1 MKTPV
6 FWLDFGDEG
15 FPPNG
20 EPSVHGNRQKS
31 CWNVLGMKHGNE
43 KIPESSAFEWENHQ
57 TMYINERF
65 ETIMPCFWYRI
76 LSIPEIQF
84 HSSCRTSLDAMWH
97 EAHLEASCMR
107 VASERAGHTCSHES
121 FIYIYTCGAFQ
132 QALHDSHFVACML
145 AHIWIDATRLYS
157 CMAQRGIFLRD
168 THVAC
173 MGPW

>member
-1 MKTPV
+1 MVASSSNCPTCPPFDQRRATCLCMHIRNLQMK
-6 FWLDFGDEG
+6 
-15 FPPNG
+15 
-20 EPSVHGNRQKS
+20 
-31 CWNVLGMKHGNE
+31 
-43 KIPESSAFEWENHQ
+43 
-57 TMYINERF
+57 
-65 ETIMPCFWYRI
+65 TIMPCFWYRI

-121 FIYIYTCGAFQ
+121 CIYIYIYIYIYTCGAFQ

-173 MGPW
+173 TGPWRP